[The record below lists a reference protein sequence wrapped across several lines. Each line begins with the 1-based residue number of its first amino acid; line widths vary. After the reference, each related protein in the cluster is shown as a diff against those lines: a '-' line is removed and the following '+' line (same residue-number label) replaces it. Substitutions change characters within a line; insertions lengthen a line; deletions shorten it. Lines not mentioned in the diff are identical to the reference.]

1 MRKGFL
7 IVLVVVLAAAFAA
20 PAMAGTDINGFYKSR
35 AFMTNYVKYFGG
47 AYGATVTNPGK
58 DLPTMAYVEQR
69 FRLRIASGDE
79 NVKAVAHFE
88 IDSVWGD
95 NKALAAGNGGG
106 AGGGLGTDSVNVETK
121 NAYVWFRLPNSNID
135 FTVGLQGQSDSY
147 AGVFMNYADMGGVF
161 MNAKLDPVTLRLGW
175 AKWTEGEL
183 AKWDDRTLYL
193 AEVKFT
199 PAKEVKLGA
208 NFYVLQD
215 DRGRAGAAAVTG
227 AAAYSFIDNNGLVHV
242 TPAVTGVTAGT
253 GASTQRIYMPGF
265 DATFGAGPATIN
277 AWAFYQFGKYK
288 DFVNPATADVKISGF
303 AADVRADLNAGPGKA
318 FVEALYISG
327 GDNNS
332 VKYKSIVD
340 SGYTNSLFIRTDMQI
355 LLLAADVNTGV
366 SGLYMPE
373 AAGGAD
379 VTKSMGNGGRG
390 MTHLATGFT
399 MKVGDRMSAKVG
411 AGYLAA
417 NKKLRGTD
425 NSRLGKTM
433 GTELNATL
441 NYSLM
446 KGLDVGLVGAY
457 AWTGDFFDT
466 AAAKADNLFDVHARI
481 GYVF

>member
-35 AFMTNYVKYFGG
+35 AFMTNFVQYYGG
-47 AYGATVTNPGK
+47 DYGTTVGPPRK
-58 DLPTMAYVEQR
+58 DAPTMAFVEQR
-69 FRLRIASGDE
+69 VRLRISTGEE
-79 NVKAVAHFE
+79 NVKAVTQFE

-95 NKALAAGNGGG
+95 VKANGQS
-106 AGGGLGTDSVNVETK
+106 ASGGGLGTDSTNVETK
-121 NAYVWFRLPNSNID
+121 NAYVWFKVPNSNID

-161 MNAKLDPVTLRLGW
+161 MNAKLDPVALRLGW
-175 AKWTEGEL
+175 AKWSEGGNNAGNRSDLEK
-183 AKWDDRTLYL
+183 ANDYTFYL

-199 PAKEVKLGA
+199 PAKDIKVGG
-208 NFYVLQD
+208 NFYVLQND
-215 DRGRAGAAAVTG
+215 IGRP
-227 AAAYSFIDNNGLVHV
+227 S
-242 TPAVTGVTAGT
+242 GV
-253 GASTQRIYMPGF
+253 TQRIYMPGV

-277 AWAFYQFGKYK
+277 AWGFYQFGKYANYA
-288 DFVNPATADVKISGF
+288 NPATPDVNIGGF

-355 LLLAADVNTGV
+355 LMLAADTLTAVA
-366 SGLYMPE
+366 GLYASSPS
-373 AAGGAD
+373 D
-379 VTKSMGNGGRG
+379 KSMSVGGRG

-399 MKVGDRMSAKVG
+399 MKVGDKMSAKVG
-411 AGYLAA
+411 AGYLQASKLSREDKA
-417 NKKLRGTD
+417 LRPWMKK
-425 NSRLGKTM
+425 NM
-433 GTELNATL
+433 GTEVNATL
-441 NYSLM
+441 NYSLA

-457 AWTGDFFDT
+457 AWIGDFFKTSATD
-466 AAAKADNLFDVHARI
+466 AGKPDNAFDVHARL